1 MNPSIRKIYKSE
13 NNKNIFL
20 NYIAFGLQI
29 LFGFLT
35 TIFIL
40 YYQGIEGL
48 GVFTQLYAILVVC
61 SQLGVLGINDS
72 VLQKVSILSKND
84 NILVTALRASI
95 INASLISIII
105 FNSDYFFN
113 FFFKSEIINNNL
125 NYLSFAIFLLIIN
138 KVFFSFINAKK
149 WFKLFAFIN
158 FLRPLLIFFILLIFI
173 FLDINSTKL
182 ALIFL
187 LSELFMFVFL
197 CFKCSNYFLYKI
209 FIIEIRLLLSHYK
222 FGSKVSINSVLSESF
237 IRVDILVLGF
247 FLNDEL
253 IGIYAFAA
261 LFFEGIYQ
269 LSIVLRN
276 IINPDINNYFKKNK
290 LDKIYILIKKTTIFS
305 FIITFIGCVVTLGIF
320 PFVLDLFDM
329 SSLKYSYEIIK
340 VLFIGNLL
348 YCIIVPSENFLF
360 IINKPLIQSYYMGT
374 ICTINILLNIIFIN
388 NFGLIGAAYA
398 TTITYGMSIIIFNIF
413 VGKFTILKK
422 GVFIKN

>member
-1 MNPSIRKIYKSE
+1 MNLSIRKIYKSE

-20 NYIAFGLQI
+20 NYFAFGLQI
-29 LFGFLT
+29 IFGFLT

-95 INASLISIII
+95 INAALISIII
-105 FNSDYFFN
+105 FNSEYFFN

-125 NYLSFAIFLLIIN
+125 KYLSFAIFLLIVN
-138 KVFFSFINAKK
+138 KIFFSFINAKK

-173 FLDINSTKL
+173 FLEINSTKL

-209 FIIEIRLLLSHYK
+209 FIIEKKLLMSHYK

-237 IRVDILVLGF
+237 IRIDILVLGF

-290 LDKIYILIKKTTIFS
+290 LDKIYILIKKTTILC
-305 FIITFIGCVVTLGIF
+305 FIITFIGCAVTLGIF
-320 PFVLDLFDM
+320 PFVLDLFDS

-348 YCIIVPSENFLF
+348 YCIIAPSENFLF

-374 ICTINILLNIIFIN
+374 ICAINVILNIIFIT